1 MGTHGILNGAV
12 RLARRSALAV
22 AFAAAALCGLPQT
35 ALAADAQ
42 PVGSID
48 ILHVNDIHGRYEVDG
63 VNAFAA
69 VKGLADAEG
78 VALTLDAGDTFHGA
92 SFATVSQGGSIAQLL
107 DAAGFDATTPGNHD
121 WSYGADRLLELD
133 ASGSFS
139 VLAANVVDAETGE
152 PYFAQP
158 YLLKTVDLEG
168 EDGEPT
174 GERVQVGVL
183 GVIDPGFYTSTPGKN
198 VAGLSF
204 TDPVAAA
211 NETAAALRAAGA
223 DIVICLTHNA
233 DPQALAADLVGV
245 DAVIAGH
252 EHLAIDEAVTAAD
265 GREVAVVECP
275 SSPSAD
281 YFGSI
286 GLLTL
291 QIERADDGALSVSSH
306 TDEQLATAQLTARD
320 EGVAALTE
328 RIVADNAIILDQVV
342 GTSAGDYPYGSAQG
356 TEPGGW
362 ERVRTEDTEIGHLV
376 TGSYLALTDADLA
389 FENAGGIRG
398 GVSAGD
404 VTVGDLISISPY
416 GNTLATY
423 ELTGAQVRATLEHSL
438 DISKACRDVLARQ
451 IEAIENGGDPMAYS
465 WPENSGSVI
474 VVGGATMLV
483 DWDRPAGE
491 RIRSIEVGGEPLED
505 ARVYT
510 VAMNSYLPGLTDEYP
525 AFADMDLVAEWGTCE
540 EALRALVAADGWEQL
555 VDELTG
561 TVSYA
566 DPDTGDPDAGDED
579 TPLVPLEPAEPVDG
593 AGGAA
598 DDGAADDGVTAGDLP
613 RTGDAGTLTVSVLAG
628 LGALCAGAGAGLAW
642 RRPARR
648 ARECDRERR

>member
-1 MGTHGILNGAV
+1 MGTHGILNGAA

-22 AFAAAALCGLPQT
+22 AFAAAALCGLPQI

-92 SFATVSQGGSIAQLL
+92 SFATVSQGDSIAQLL

-152 PYFAQP
+152 PYFSQP
-158 YLLKTVDLEG
+158 YLLKTVDLED

-211 NETAAALRAAGA
+211 NETVAALRAAVA

-233 DPQALAADLVGV
+233 DPQAFAADLVGV

-252 EHLAIDEAVTAAD
+252 EHLAIDGIVTAAD

-328 RIVADNAIILDQVV
+328 RIVADNATILDQVV

-376 TGSYLALTDADLA
+376 TGSYLALTGADLA

-474 VVGGATMLV
+474 VVGG
-483 DWDRPAGE
+483 
-491 RIRSIEVGGEPLED
+491 EPLED

-579 TPLVPLEPAEPVDG
+579 TPLAPLEPAEPVDG

-598 DDGAADDGVTAGDLP
+598 DDGATAGDLP
-613 RTGDAGTLTVSVLAG
+613 RTGDAGTLTVSILAG

-648 ARECDRERR
+648 ARECDREYR